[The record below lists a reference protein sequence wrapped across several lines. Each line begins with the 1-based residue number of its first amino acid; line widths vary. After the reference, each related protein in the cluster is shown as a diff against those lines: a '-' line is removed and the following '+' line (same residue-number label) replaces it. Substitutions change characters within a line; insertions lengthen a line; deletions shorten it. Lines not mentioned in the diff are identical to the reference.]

1 MIFNGSIKSLQQD
14 FNLVYQ
20 SSRKSSG
27 LPWDHPEPIPG
38 ASKNLER
45 TLYNQ
50 RYLSVTFDEAQGV
63 RNCGPKHSAALLIL
77 EQSVVR
83 LILTATP
90 LQTSTKV
97 SSSALL
103 WPINSDG

>member
-1 MIFNGSIKSLQQD
+1 MSIFFIEMISNGSIKSLQQD
-14 FNLVYQ
+14 FGLVYQ
-20 SSRKSSG
+20 SSRSRGG

-38 ASKNLER
+38 ANRNLER

-77 EQSVVR
+77 EQSIVR
-83 LILTATP
+83 LVLTATP

-97 SSSALL
+97 NLSAL
-103 WPINSDG
+103 